1 MLKAKTTKLRVSEG
15 KSDAIK
21 EVTREKTRRL
31 NANIPESLYRDL
43 QLRATQEGR
52 KLNDLVI
59 EWVNEY
65 LSKYSNE

>member
-1 MLKAKTTKLRVSEG
+1 MLKAKTTHTRMSEG

-21 EVTREKTRRL
+21 EVTREKTKRL
-31 NANIPESLYRDL
+31 NANIPESMYKDL
-43 QLRATQEGR
+43 QLKATQEGR

-65 LSKYSNE
+65 LCK